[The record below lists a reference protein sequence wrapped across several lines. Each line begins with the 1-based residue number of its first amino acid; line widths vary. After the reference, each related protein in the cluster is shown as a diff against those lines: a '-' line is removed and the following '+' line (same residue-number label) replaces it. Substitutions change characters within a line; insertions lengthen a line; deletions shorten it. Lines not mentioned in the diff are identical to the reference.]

1 MAMKDSNENDSL
13 TDNKFVTFYNYPEV
27 TSNYNQEVV
36 NGFCSYRKVSIN

>member
-27 TSNYNQEVV
+27 TSNYNQEVNYWLSMAFV
-36 NGFCSYRKVSIN
+36 YTGK